1 MVSVR
6 SLDAIDFKGSF
17 ILLVSCGVFASYFVL
32 EEDTINGVRE
42 DRTRLNSSSFCDRCI
57 PGFRH
62 CPFLLF
68 LL

>member
-42 DRTRLNSSSFCDRCI
+42 DWTGLNSSSFCD
-57 PGFRH
+57 
-62 CPFLLF
+62 
-68 LL
+68 